1 MKLFTCQSC
10 GQVLY
15 FENTTCTHCQHRL
28 GYLAEEETMSALEPD
43 DETGGG
49 TWRALGARDGTRRYR
64 FCRNAQHDVCNW
76 LVPADSAEDFCLA
89 CRHNR
94 IVPNLAEPG
103 NIEHWRALEVA
114 KHRLFYSL
122 LRLRLPLHTR
132 QEDPEHGLVFD
143 FKEDMAGGTK
153 VMTGHDDGV
162 ITIALKEADD
172 VRREEMRKH
181 LGEVYRT
188 LLGHFRHEIAHHY
201 WDLLVERGANGELEA
216 FRDLF
221 GDERQDYQQALDTY
235 YANGA
240 PADWQENYVSAYA
253 SAHPWEDFAETWTH
267 YLHIVDTLEMAGA
280 FGISVHPA
288 EVPDDGSLST
298 NIDFDPYTAETI
310 GAIVDAWLP
319 LSFAVNSLNRSMG
332 LADLYPFVLSPHAVE
347 KLGFIHRL
355 VRGQPLAVETPL
367 PPGPA

>member
-15 FENTTCTHCQHRL
+15 FENTTCTQCQHRL
-28 GYLAEEETMSALEPD
+28 GYLPEEEAMSALEPD
-43 DETGGG
+43 GDA
-49 TWRALGARDGTRRYR
+49 WQALGARDETRRYL
-64 FCRNAQHDVCNW
+64 FCRNARHDVCNW
-76 LVPADSAEDFCLA
+76 LVPADSGEDFCLA

-122 LRLRLPLHTR
+122 LRLRLPLQTR

-143 FKEDMAGGTK
+143 FKEDMAGTTK

-201 WDLLVERGANGELEA
+201 WDLLVERGTNGELKA

-240 PADWQENYVSAYA
+240 PVDWQVNYVSAYA

-280 FGISVHPA
+280 FGVSVHPA

-298 NIDFDPYTAETI
+298 DIDFDPYKAGTI
-310 GAIVDAWLP
+310 GEIVDAWLP

-332 LADLYPFVLSPHAVE
+332 LADLYPFVLSPRAVE
-347 KLGFIHRL
+347 KLGFVHRL
-355 VRGQPLAVETPL
+355 VRGQPLAEEA
-367 PPGPA
+367 PPPPPADPV